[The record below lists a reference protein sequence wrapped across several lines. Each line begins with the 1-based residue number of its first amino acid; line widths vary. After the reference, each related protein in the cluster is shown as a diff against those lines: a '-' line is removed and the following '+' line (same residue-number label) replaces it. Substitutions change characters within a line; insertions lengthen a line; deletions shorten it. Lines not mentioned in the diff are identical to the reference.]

1 MNIRLNKLTIATM
14 ALAIFAVPAS
24 ADVIQTFTLTLSACS
39 TSCGPGPYATIT
51 LDQVNST
58 TVLVTEILSAGENYA
73 GTNSGDSLEFNLSG
87 VTGTTTLTNI
97 PSDFHQDIAPP
108 SASAFGSFGFGVDC
122 NLVKNV
128 CKGGA
133 GTLTTVSFDVVNSNG
148 ISISNFTANTSGYYF
163 ATDVS
168 VSGVTGNTATN
179 VAGVFNTPEPATFAL
194 LGLGLCGI
202 GLSMRRFSR
211 K

>member
-14 ALAIFAVPAS
+14 ALAILAVPAS
-24 ADVIQTFTLTLSACS
+24 ADIIETFKLTLNSCS
-39 TSCGPGPYATIT
+39 GNCGPGPYATIT

-58 TVLVTEILSAGENYA
+58 TVLVTETLFSGEHYVST
-73 GTNSGDSLEFNLSG
+73 GTGDSLVFNISG
-87 VTGTTTLTNI
+87 VTGTTSLTNL
-97 PSDFHQDIAPP
+97 SAGFHQDTGTPTIANYGT
-108 SASAFGSFGFGVDC
+108 FGYGVAC
-122 NLVKNV
+122 NDVKPT
-128 CKGGA
+128 CHGGS

-163 ATDVS
+163 ASDIYSNGT
-168 VSGVTGNTATN
+168 TGNTATN